1 MSSPRL
7 VAHALRTG
15 PIERIDIA
23 LAAGSCLGVSGP
35 SGSGKSLML
44 RALADLDPHQGD
56 IRLNGAAQ
64 SDTSP
69 TDWRRQVAWVAAES
83 AWWADTVKEHF
94 DHIDPSAW
102 KALGFAPET
111 ADWEVRRLSTGEK
124 QRLGLLRALQNEP
137 QVLLLDEPTSA
148 LDASNTE
155 RVEKL
160 ISEYRSRTGAAVI
173 WVSHDPAQLDRVS
186 ATRLDLG
193 ERA

>member
-7 VAHALRTG
+7 LAHALSTG
-15 PIERIDIA
+15 PIDGIDIT
-23 LAAGSCLGVSGP
+23 LDAGSCLGISGP

-44 RALADLDPHQGD
+44 RALADLDPHQGE
-56 IRLNGAAQ
+56 IRLDGAAQ
-64 SDTSP
+64 IDTAP

-94 DHIDPSAW
+94 DHVDPAAW
-102 KALGFAPET
+102 KALGFGPET

-124 QRLGLLRALQNEP
+124 QRLGLLRALQNQP

-155 RVEKL
+155 RVENL
-160 ISEYRSRTGAAVI
+160 ISEYRASTGAAVI

-193 ERA
+193 ACA